1 MSIVTI
7 YKFLIKR
14 ISMKQKLYTSIGLMS
29 GTSMDGVDISII
41 QSDGQYQF
49 YNILDDYFEY
59 DIELQAELI
68 RLRNLVLAE
77 NDLFQYSKE
86 LGNLERK
93 ITVFHAE
100 KIKQILLKYK
110 HEVDLIGFHGQT
122 IFHEPQKKITKQL
135 GDGKLLSQ
143 LLKKKVVYDFRQKDI
158 ENDGQGAPLTPIFHY
173 LISNIVNEKFK
184 TGFPIGFINIG
195 GITNL
200 TKIINISNNFEDN
213 ITAYDIGPG
222 NCLID
227 DWVRKNSN
235 KKFDENG
242 NISKAGKIDQ
252 LITNQIIENF
262 NIDTYSNS
270 LDIKDF
276 DNSFARGLS
285 FENGCTTITNFTG
298 YLIAKGIENIGSNS
312 KIKYLI
318 SGGGRKNIALMDCI
332 KENLNDKN
340 KFILDNIDNYGFN
353 GDFIESQAFG
363 YLAIRSFLNLPISF
377 PSTTGCKEPTL
388 GGKIEVNF

>member
-1 MSIVTI
+1 
-7 YKFLIKR
+7 
-14 ISMKQKLYTSIGLMS
+14 MKQKLYTSIGLMS

-49 YNILDDYFEY
+49 YNILDKYFEY
-59 DIELQAELI
+59 DVELQAELI
-68 RLRNLVLAE
+68 RSRNLVLGE
-77 NDLFQYSKE
+77 NDLFKYSEE
-86 LGNLERK
+86 LENLERK

-100 KIKQILLKYK
+100 KINQILLKYK
-110 HEVDLIGFHGQT
+110 HEIDLIGFHGQT

-143 LLKKKVVYDFRQKDI
+143 LLKKKVVYNFRQKDI
-158 ENDGQGAPLTPIFHY
+158 ENEGEGAPLTPIFHY

-200 TKIINISNNFEDN
+200 TNIKSLSNNPEDS
-213 ITAYDIGPG
+213 ITAFDIGPG

-242 NISKAGKIDQ
+242 NISKAGKVDQ
-252 LITNQIIENF
+252 LITNQIIDNF
-262 NIDTYSNS
+262 NIDSYSKS

-285 FENGCTTITNFTG
+285 FENGCSTITNFTG
-298 YLIAKGIENIGSNS
+298 YLIAKGIENVGNNG
-312 KIKYLI
+312 KMKYLI
-318 SGGGRKNIALMDCI
+318 SGGGRKNITLIEFI
-332 KENLNDKN
+332 KDNLNSKN
-340 KFILDNIDNYGFN
+340 NFILENIDKYGFN

-363 YLAIRSFLNLPISF
+363 YLAIRSFLDLPISF
-377 PSTTGCKEPTL
+377 PKTTGCAKPTV
-388 GGKIEVNF
+388 GGKLVKNF

>member
-1 MSIVTI
+1 
-7 YKFLIKR
+7 
-14 ISMKQKLYTSIGLMS
+14 MKQKLYTSIGLMS

-41 QSDGQYQF
+41 QSDGRYLF
-49 YNILDDYFEY
+49 YNILDEYFEY
-59 DIELQAELI
+59 DVDLQEGLI
-68 RLRNLVLAE
+68 RLRNLVLSE
-77 NDLFQYSKE
+77 NDLLKYSKE
-86 LGNLERK
+86 LVNLERK

-100 KIKQILLKYK
+100 KINQILFNYK
-110 HEVDLIGFHGQT
+110 HEIDLIGFHGQT

-158 ENDGQGAPLTPIFHY
+158 ENEGQGAPLTPIFHY
-173 LISNIVNEKFK
+173 LMSNIVNEKFK

-200 TKIINISNNFEDN
+200 TKIISASINFEDN

-262 NIDTYSNS
+262 NIDTYEKS

-276 DNSFARGLS
+276 DNSFARGLT
-285 FENGCTTITNFTG
+285 FENGCSTITNFTG
-298 YLIAKGIENIGSNS
+298 YLIAKGIENIGTDT

-318 SGGGRKNIALMDCI
+318 SGGGRKNIALIDCI
-332 KENLNDKN
+332 KENLNNKN
-340 KFILDNIDNYGFN
+340 NFILDNIDNYGFN
-353 GDFIESQAFG
+353 GDYIESQAFG
-363 YLAIRSFLNLPISF
+363 YLAVRSFLDLPISF
-377 PSTTGCKEPTL
+377 PNTTGCAKPTV
-388 GGKIEVNF
+388 GGKLVKNF

>member
-1 MSIVTI
+1 M
-7 YKFLIKR
+7 KR
-14 ISMKQKLYTSIGLMS
+14 KLYTSIGLMS

-49 YNILDDYFEY
+49 YNILDVYFEY
-59 DIELQAELI
+59 DVELKAELI
-68 RLRNLVLAE
+68 RLRNLVLGE
-77 NDLFQYSKE
+77 NDLYKHSKE

-100 KIKQILLKYK
+100 KVNQILIKYK
-110 HEVDLIGFHGQT
+110 HEIDLIGFHGQT

-143 LLKKKVVYDFRQKDI
+143 LLKKNVVYDFRKKDI

-200 TKIINISNNFEDN
+200 TKIISISNNFEDN

-252 LITNQIIENF
+252 LITNQIIDNF
-262 NIDTYSNS
+262 NIDSYTKS
-270 LDIKDF
+270 LDVKDF

-285 FENGCTTITNFTG
+285 LENGCSTITNFTG
-298 YLIAKGIENIGSNS
+298 YLIARGIENTAANN

-318 SGGGRKNIALMDCI
+318 CGGGRKNNALINSI
-332 KENLNDKN
+332 KDNLKN
-340 KFILDNIDNYGFN
+340 KNDYILDNIDKYGFN
-353 GDFIESQAFG
+353 GDYIESQAFG

-377 PSTTGCKEPTL
+377 PGTTGCKEPTV
-388 GGKIEVNF
+388 GGKLVKYL

>member
-1 MSIVTI
+1 
-7 YKFLIKR
+7 
-14 ISMKQKLYTSIGLMS
+14 MKQKLYTSIGLMS

-49 YNILDDYFEY
+49 YNILDEYFEY
-59 DIELQAELI
+59 DVDLQEELI
-68 RLRNLVLAE
+68 GLRNLVVNQ
-77 NDLFQYSKE
+77 NDLLKNSKE

-93 ITVFHAE
+93 ITVFNAE
-100 KIKQILLKYK
+100 KINRILLEYK
-110 HEVDLIGFHGQT
+110 KEIDLIGFHGQT
-122 IFHEPQKKITKQL
+122 IFHDPQKKITKQL
-135 GDGKLLSQ
+135 GDGNLLSQ

-158 ENDGQGAPLTPIFHY
+158 ENGGQGAPLTPIFHY
-173 LISNIVNEKFK
+173 LLSNIINEKFK

-200 TKIINISNNFEDN
+200 TNIKSKSSNFEEN
-213 ITAYDIGPG
+213 ITAFDLGPG

-252 LITNQIIENF
+252 LITNQIIDNF
-262 NIDTYSNS
+262 KIDSYSKS
-270 LDIKDF
+270 LDVKDF

-285 FENGCTTITNFTG
+285 FENGCSTITNFTG
-298 YLIAKGIENIGSNS
+298 YLIAKGIENTATDN

-318 SGGGRKNIALMDCI
+318 SGGGRKNIALLDYI
-332 KENLNDKN
+332 KDNLDNKN
-340 KFILDNIDNYGFN
+340 SYVLDNIDKYGFN
-353 GDFIESQAFG
+353 GDHIESQAFG

-377 PSTTGCKEPTL
+377 PATTGCKEPTI
-388 GGKIEVNF
+388 GGKLVENF

>member
-1 MSIVTI
+1 
-7 YKFLIKR
+7 
-14 ISMKQKLYTSIGLMS
+14 MS

-49 YNILDDYFEY
+49 YNILDKYFEY
-59 DIELQAELI
+59 DVELQAELI
-68 RLRNLVLAE
+68 RLRNLVLGE
-77 NDLFQYSKE
+77 NDLFKYSKE

-100 KIKQILLKYK
+100 KINQILLKYK
-110 HEVDLIGFHGQT
+110 HEIDLIGFHGQT

-143 LLKKKVVYDFRQKDI
+143 LLKKKVFYDFRQKDI
-158 ENDGQGAPLTPIFHY
+158 ENGGQGAPLTPIFHH
-173 LISNIVNEKFK
+173 LLSKIISEKFK
-184 TGFPIGFINIG
+184 TGLPIGFVNIG

-200 TKIINISNNFEDN
+200 TITKSISSNVQHN
-213 ITAYDIGPG
+213 ITAFDIGPG

-242 NISKAGKIDQ
+242 NISKSGRIDQ
-252 LITNQIIENF
+252 LITNQIIDNF
-262 NIDTYSNS
+262 NIETYSKS
-270 LDIKDF
+270 LDVKDF

-285 FENGCTTITNFTG
+285 FENGCATITNFTG
-298 YLIAKGIENIGSNS
+298 YLIAKGIEKTGTNS

-318 SGGGRKNIALMDCI
+318 SGGGRKNIALINFI
-332 KENLNDKN
+332 KDNLNNKN
-340 KFILDNIDNYGFN
+340 NYILENIDKYGFN

-388 GGKIEVNF
+388 GGKLVENF

>member
-1 MSIVTI
+1 
-7 YKFLIKR
+7 
-14 ISMKQKLYTSIGLMS
+14 MKQKLYTSIGLMS

-49 YNILDDYFEY
+49 HNILDEYFEY
-59 DIELQAELI
+59 DVELQAELI
-68 RLRNLVLAE
+68 RLRNLVLGE
-77 NDLFQYSKE
+77 NDLLKYSKE

-100 KIKQILLKYK
+100 KINQILTKYK
-110 HEVDLIGFHGQT
+110 HEIDLIGFHGQT
-122 IFHEPQKKITKQL
+122 IFHEPQKKITNQL

-143 LLKKKVVYDFRQKDI
+143 LLKKKVIYDFRQKDI
-158 ENDGQGAPLTPIFHY
+158 ENEGQGAPLTPIFHY

-184 TGFPIGFINIG
+184 TGFPLGFINIG

-200 TKIINISNNFEDN
+200 TKIISISNNLEDN
-213 ITAYDIGPG
+213 IIAYDIGPG

-227 DWVRKNSN
+227 EWVRKNSN

-262 NIDTYSNS
+262 NIDSYAKS

-276 DNSFARGLS
+276 DNSFARGLT
-285 FENGCTTITNFTG
+285 FENGCSTITNFTG
-298 YLIAKGIENIGSNS
+298 YLIAKGIENIGNDS

-318 SGGGRKNIALMDCI
+318 SGGGRKNIALIDCI

-340 KFILDNIDNYGFN
+340 NFILDNIDNYGFN

-377 PSTTGCKEPTL
+377 PSTTGCKKPTL
-388 GGKIEVNF
+388 GGKLVENF

>member
-1 MSIVTI
+1 
-7 YKFLIKR
+7 
-14 ISMKQKLYTSIGLMS
+14 MKQKLYTSIGLMS

-41 QSDGQYQF
+41 QSDGQHEF
-49 YNILDDYFEY
+49 YNILDEYYEY
-59 DIELQAELI
+59 DLDLKKELI
-68 RLRNLVLAE
+68 RLRNLVLSQ
-77 NDLFQYSKE
+77 NDLLKNSEE
-86 LGNLERK
+86 LRNLERK

-100 KIKQILLKYK
+100 KIRHTLLEYK
-110 HEVDLIGFHGQT
+110 NEIDLIGFHGQT
-122 IFHEPQKKITKQL
+122 IFHNPQKKITKQL

-158 ENDGQGAPLTPIFHY
+158 ENGGQGAPLTPIYHY
-173 LISNIVNEKFK
+173 LLSSIINQKFK
-184 TGFPIGFINIG
+184 TEFPIGFINIG

-200 TKIINISNNFEDN
+200 TNIKSLSGNLEDS
-213 ITAYDIGPG
+213 ITAFDVGPG

-227 DWVRKNSN
+227 EWVRKNSN

-262 NIDTYSNS
+262 NIVSYSKS

-285 FENGCTTITNFTG
+285 FENGCSTITNFTG
-298 YLIAKGIENIGSNS
+298 YLIAKGIENINTDS

-318 SGGGRKNIALMDCI
+318 SGGGRKNNALIDCLI
-332 KENLNDKN
+332 DNLNNKN
-340 KFILDNIDNYGFN
+340 NFIFDNIDKYGFN

-377 PSTTGCKEPTL
+377 PSTTGCKKPTI
-388 GGKIEVNF
+388 GGKIVENF

>member
-1 MSIVTI
+1 
-7 YKFLIKR
+7 
-14 ISMKQKLYTSIGLMS
+14 MKQKLYTSIGLMS

-49 YNILDDYFEY
+49 YNILDEYFEY
-59 DIELQAELI
+59 DVELQAELI
-68 RLRNLVLAE
+68 RLRNLVLGE
-77 NDLFQYSKE
+77 NDLFKYSKE

-110 HEVDLIGFHGQT
+110 HEIDLIGFHGQT

-173 LISNIVNEKFK
+173 LLSNIVNEKFK

-200 TKIINISNNFEDN
+200 TKIISISNNLEDN
-213 ITAYDIGPG
+213 IIAYDIGPG

-262 NIDTYSNS
+262 NIDTYSKS

-276 DNSFARGLS
+276 DNSFARGLT
-285 FENGCTTITNFTG
+285 FENGCSTITNFTG
-298 YLIAKGIENIGSNS
+298 YLIAKGIENIGTDS

-318 SGGGRKNIALMDCI
+318 SGGGRKNIALIDCI
-332 KENLNDKN
+332 KDNLNNKN
-340 KFILDNIDNYGFN
+340 NFVLDNIDKYGFN

-377 PSTTGCKEPTL
+377 PNTTGCAKPTV
-388 GGKIEVNF
+388 GGKLVKHF

>member
-1 MSIVTI
+1 
-7 YKFLIKR
+7 
-14 ISMKQKLYTSIGLMS
+14 MKQKLYTSIGLMS

-41 QSDGQYQF
+41 QSDGEYEF
-49 YNILDDYFEY
+49 NNILNEYFEY
-59 DIELQAELI
+59 DVDLQEELI
-68 RLRNLVLAE
+68 RLRNLVLNQ
-77 NDLFQYSKE
+77 NDLLKNSKE

-93 ITVFHAE
+93 ITIFHAE
-100 KIKQILLKYK
+100 KIKHILLEYK
-110 HEVDLIGFHGQT
+110 NQIDLIGFHGQT
-122 IFHEPQKKITKQL
+122 IFHDPQKKITKQL

-158 ENDGQGAPLTPIFHY
+158 ENGGQGAPLTPIFHY
-173 LISNIVNEKFK
+173 LLSKIINEKFK
-184 TGFPIGFINIG
+184 IRFPIGFINIG

-200 TKIINISNNFEDN
+200 TIIKSILNNFEDN
-213 ITAYDIGPG
+213 INAFDIGPG

-235 KKFDENG
+235 KKFDEDG

-252 LITNQIIENF
+252 LITNQIIDNF
-262 NIDTYSNS
+262 NIDSYSKS
-270 LDIKDF
+270 LDVKDF

-298 YLIAKGIENIGSNS
+298 YLIAKGIENVGADS

-318 SGGGRKNIALMDCI
+318 SGGGRKNISLIDCI
-332 KENLNDKN
+332 KENLNN
-340 KFILDNIDNYGFN
+340 KDNFILDNIDNYGFN
-353 GDFIESQAFG
+353 GDYLESQAFG

-377 PSTTGCKEPTL
+377 PNTTGCTKSTV
-388 GGKIEVNF
+388 GGKLVKNF